1 MDFEVLWIVAILV
14 FAGVEAYT
22 SVLVSI
28 WFAAGSAASLVAT
41 LLGAGIYTQIIIF
54 LAVSLLS
61 MFLLRRAALKSI
73 KNNAEST
80 NLDRIIGQ
88 SIVIDAE
95 VDNRKNTGTATIGDV
110 VWKVHNSFF
119 QINTLCNSV
128 NKWHFNMKTNR
139 PGCIVTAKSFDN
151 VGMSLRDNLNT

>member
-28 WFAAGSAASLVAT
+28 WFAAGSAAALVAT
-41 LLGAGIYTQIIIF
+41 LLGAGIYTQIVVF

-88 SIVIDAE
+88 SIVIDE
-95 VDNRKNTGTATIGDV
+95 DVDNRQSTGNARIGDV
-110 VWKVHNSFF
+110 VWKVKSKNGEN
-119 QINTLCNSV
+119 I
-128 NKWHFNMKTNR
+128 
-139 PGCIVTAKSFDN
+139 PAGATAKVVAIEGVKLIVEKMED
-151 VGMSLRDNLNT
+151 

>member
-61 MFLLRRAALKSI
+61 MFLLRRVALKSI

-88 SIVIDAE
+88 SIVIDTE

-110 VWKVHNSFF
+110 VWKVKSKSDEV
-119 QINTLCNSV
+119 IPAGAEAKVVAIEGVKL
-128 NKWHFNMKTNR
+128 
-139 PGCIVTAKSFDN
+139 IVEKMED
-151 VGMSLRDNLNT
+151 

>member
-28 WFAAGSAASLVAT
+28 WFAAGSAAALVT
-41 LLGAGIYTQIIIF
+41 TILGAGIYTQIVVF

-88 SIVIDAE
+88 SIVIDE
-95 VDNRKNTGTATIGDV
+95 TVDNRQNSGNARIGDG
-110 VWKVHNSFF
+110 VWKGKSKNGEN
-119 QINTLCNSV
+119 I
-128 NKWHFNMKTNR
+128 
-139 PGCIVTAKSFDN
+139 PAGATAKVVAIEGVKLIVEKMED
-151 VGMSLRDNLNT
+151 